1 MSKKTCAVMTLST
14 FISMGILL
22 SACGGGGGSS
32 SSGNNN
38 AGGNPQPS
46 LDIAKQRTISKDD
59 LAFTVLP
66 SLKENNVYASHEI
79 MTFNF
84 PNTQPYY
91 QLDVK
96 VDGQTVEYG
105 LVDQSLYILLPELTV
120 GQHQIEIQVDNQRIT
135 HQFETGQRMTAIAN
149 ADQFLQDYFN
159 ELYMQL
165 ENPEEGASLE
175 DEAQRQEWLML
186 FSRIEI
192 ALSEMTASDKQKL
205 AQILQANQYSEVQQ
219 AMQMRTLSTLNDK
232 CSSLIW
238 TKANIAPAFGAAM
251 AGIGWMMLKGDPTTG
266 IILMAAGGVVL
277 YKKRNQVVK
286 LMGDIIEHC
295 EIGKTFRAFEQ
306 DFDAISNRR
315 MITTSFSVA
324 SDVSLASSS
333 DILFTHNVSDF
344 RKAQL
349 KLKLSDQVPDVLIS
363 SFQSIL
369 TGMKKIQS
377 LLKNDYYDNIPKQ
390 IQQFSRYIDLDLN
403 RQDFTVTS
411 NHPNIVGDVVESSSG
426 LSFKFIYKENNAAK
440 KPTNTPIP
448 FSFTIV
454 DRKDNVSFGPIS
466 AKLDVELPNAY
477 SQAFN
482 LLNNNTLN
490 QILDAENFSSIQL
503 VELPKHGKLSLN
515 SVTGEFSYS
524 PDIFKS
530 VEDHFIYIAKNDF
543 GESKPARVSIKVE
556 SDCRITD
563 TSLTRN
569 SYSLNCYWPNTNIM
583 RYTENLTLSPLSFNS
598 AEKYTYGIDLNTF
611 RGSGKTVQ
619 AGMSSMSYQ
628 TNKEGTM
635 TMSYIL
641 DEGKVETINFD
652 GSGNL
657 SQRTCYYSSDQ
668 DTLFTIYRPATNPEA
683 ERIIKIEGKSL
694 CGQQSAALV
703 AQSTI
708 KNSMLYKWVVQQGRI
723 H

>member
-1 MSKKTCAVMTLST
+1 MTLST

-22 SACGGGGGSS
+22 SACGGGSS
-32 SSGNNN
+32 SGGNNN

-59 LAFTVLP
+59 LAFNVLP
-66 SLKENNVYASHEI
+66 SLKENNVYVSNEI

-84 PNTQPYY
+84 PNIQSYY

-120 GQHQIEIQVDNQRIT
+120 GQHQIEIQVDGQRIT
-135 HQFETGQRMTAIAN
+135 HQFEIGQRMTAIAN

-205 AQILQANQYSEVQQ
+205 AQILQANQYNEVQQ
-219 AMQMRTLSTLNDK
+219 VMHMRTFSALSDE

-251 AGIGWMMLKGDPTTG
+251 AGIGYMLAQKGDPMG
-266 IILMAAGGVVL
+266 IALLIGGGLVL
-277 YKKRNQVVK
+277 HKKKNQVVN
-286 LMGDIIEHC
+286 LMKNIIKNC

-306 DFDAISNRR
+306 DFDAVSNRR
-315 MITTSFSVA
+315 MITSSFSVA
-324 SDVSLASSS
+324 SDASLASSAN
-333 DILFTHNVSDF
+333 ILFTHNVSDF

-369 TGMKKIQS
+369 TGMKKIQT
-377 LLKNDYYDNIPKQ
+377 LLKNDYYNNIPKQ
-390 IQQFSRYIDLDLN
+390 IRQFSRYIDLDLN
-403 RQDFTVTS
+403 RQDFTVLS
-411 NHPNIVGDVVESSSG
+411 NHPNIVGDVMESSSG
-426 LSFKFIYKENNAAK
+426 LSFKFTYKENNAAK
-440 KPTNTPIP
+440 KPTNAPIP

-454 DRKDNVSFGPIS
+454 DRKDNVSFGPIY
-466 AKLDVELPNAY
+466 AKLDVELPIAY
-477 SQAFN
+477 SQSFS
-482 LLNNNTLN
+482 LLDNNTLN
-490 QILDAENFSSIQL
+490 QQLDAENFSSIQL
-503 VELPKHGKLSLN
+503 IESPQYGKLSIDSL
-515 SVTGEFSYS
+515 TGEFSYS
-524 PDIFKS
+524 PDQFKS
-530 VEDHFIYIAKNDF
+530 VEDQFIYIAKNDL
-543 GESKPARVSIKVE
+543 GESKPAQVSIKIE

-563 TSLTRN
+563 SSLTRN
-569 SYSLNCYWPNTNIM
+569 SYNLNCYWPNTNIM

-598 AEKYTYGIDLNTF
+598 AEKFTYGIDLNTS
-611 RGSGKTVQ
+611 RGSRKNVQ
-619 AGMSSMSYQ
+619 AGTSSMSYQ
-628 TNKEGTM
+628 INKEGTM

-668 DTLFTIYRPATNPEA
+668 DTLLTIYRPAANPEA
-683 ERIIKIEGKSL
+683 ERINKIEGKNL

-703 AQSTI
+703 SQSTI